1 MFRYLFSPDFFPVF
15 AVSNAWT
22 QSQTQLSLILGRI
35 LGCRVWFELRGAH
48 PSATAPTAFAAHQPH
63 VDTSSETSLDDGERW
78 EANWGGGRCKA
89 AKFGPLLGK
98 ILGRSTFAHYD
109 VAGLRFLTKSVEA
122 ACKNKKRHAMTASR
136 LLIQKNKQ
144 QNCKAN

>member
-1 MFRYLFSPDFFPVF
+1 MGSKL
-15 AVSNAWT
+15 
-22 QSQTQLSLILGRI
+22 
-35 LGCRVWFELRGAH
+35 
-48 PSATAPTAFAAHQPH
+48 
-63 VDTSSETSLDDGERW
+63 
-78 EANWGGGRCKA
+78 GGGARWKA

-122 ACKNKKRHAMTASR
+122 ACKNKKRHTMTASR

-144 QNCKAN
+144 QTHPQMHPRMMWGNEENKLSLDEASHLELHALVIAKQGLSNSSRSSDKSLDKAPLLSEALLAYAS